1 MTTAVGGALT
11 AIGSLPPGDCG
22 EEEEE
27 EIEEEEIEEE
37 ESASSLLSS
46 LSLMNL

>member
-27 EIEEEEIEEE
+27 IEE